1 MPIGLTLL
9 VVVSILVLFGVGHR
23 ILDRMRLNDKTAL
36 LFMAGIFIGTLIPDI
51 RITRNFYINIGGAII
66 PIILAIYL
74 FVSAGSDKERI
85 RTLFASILSGI
96 AVLVAGWILP
106 EEPEN
111 IMFDPNYIYGIIAGL
126 VAYLFGRS
134 RRASFIAGIS
144 GVLIADIA
152 QGILNAARNIP
163 TVVRLGSAGAV
174 DAVVISG
181 FLAVILAE
189 VLGELRERLQGGTA
203 KKDMRFNHAQFTS
216 AIGAEE
222 EKKGDEADEEK
233 K

>member
-1 MPIGLTLL
+1 MPAGLTLL

-51 RITRNFYINIGGAII
+51 RITRSFYINIGGAVI

-74 FVSAGSDKERI
+74 FISAGSDRERI
-85 RTLFASILSGI
+85 RALFASILAGI

-111 IMFDPNYIYGIIAGL
+111 IIFDPNYIYGIVAGL
-126 VAYLFGRS
+126 IAYLFGRS

-144 GVLIADIA
+144 GVLLADIA

-189 VLGELRERLQGGTA
+189 LLGELRERLQGGTA
-203 KKDMRFNHAQFTS
+203 KKHMTFNHAEFTS
-216 AIGAEE
+216 DISAEEKGEGTEANEE
-222 EKKGDEADEEK
+222 EK
-233 K
+233 

>member
-1 MPIGLTLL
+1 MPVGLTLL

-36 LFMAGIFIGTLIPDI
+36 LFLAAIFIGTLIPDI
-51 RITRNFYINIGGAII
+51 RISRSFYINIGGAVV

-74 FVSAGSDKERI
+74 FISAGTDKERI
-85 RTLFASILSGI
+85 RALFASILAGI

-111 IMFDPNYIYGIIAGL
+111 ILFDPNYIYGIIAGL
-126 VAYLFGRS
+126 IAYLFGRS

-144 GVLIADIA
+144 GVLLADIA
-152 QGILNAARNIP
+152 QGILNATRNIP

-189 VLGELRERLQGGTA
+189 VLGEVRERLQGGTA
-203 KKDMRFNHAQFTS
+203 KKDMRFNHAQFTN
-216 AIGAEE
+216 IDPEEEEGAELD
-222 EKKGDEADEEK
+222 EKK
-233 K
+233 

>member
-1 MPIGLTLL
+1 MPVGLTLL

-23 ILDRMRLNDKTAL
+23 MLDRMRLNDKTAL
-36 LFMAGIFIGTLIPDI
+36 LFMAGIFVGTLIPDI
-51 RITRNFYINIGGAII
+51 PITRNFYINLGGAVI
-66 PIILAIYL
+66 PMALVVYL
-74 FVSAGSDKERI
+74 FVTAGTDRERI
-85 RTLFASILSGI
+85 RAVLASILTGI
-96 AVLVAGWILP
+96 AVLVAGWLLP

-126 VAYLFGRS
+126 IAYMFGRS

-144 GVLIADIA
+144 GVLLADIV
-152 QGILNAARNIP
+152 QGTLNAVRNIP
-163 TVVRLGSAGAV
+163 TVIRLGSAGAV

-189 VLGELRERLQGGTA
+189 VIGEIRERLQGGTS
-203 KKDMRFNHAQFTS
+203 KKNMRFNHAEFTS
-216 AIGAEE
+216 AIGAEDQE
-222 EKKGDEADEEK
+222 KGDENGENK

>member
-1 MPIGLTLL
+1 MPVGLTLL

-36 LFMAGIFIGTLIPDI
+36 LFLAAIFVGTLIPDI
-51 RITRNFYINIGGAII
+51 RISRSFYINIGGAVV

-74 FVSAGSDKERI
+74 FISAGTDKERI
-85 RTLFASILSGI
+85 RALFASILAGI

-111 IMFDPNYIYGIIAGL
+111 ILFDPNYIYGIIAGL
-126 VAYLFGRS
+126 IAYLFGRS

-144 GVLIADIA
+144 GVLLADIA
-152 QGILNAARNIP
+152 QGILNATRNIP

-189 VLGELRERLQGGTA
+189 VLGEVRERLQGGTA
-203 KKDMRFNHAQFTS
+203 KKDMRFNHAQFTN
-216 AIGAEE
+216 IDPEEEEGAELD
-222 EKKGDEADEEK
+222 EKK
-233 K
+233 